1 VFFWSIHFQF
11 LTTEAFLFFCLRDRH
26 PHSTMAGSQQQDDGD
41 FQCMPTRKN
50 TTKKSLYI
58 GNIPVDVENLE
69 ERLVELLKK
78 SKPDIAIELQDVTVV
93 RSKGCHAVVACSG
106 NHLDE
111 LIRKLHQTEFEGNRI
126 VVQRERKQ
134 KTFADASKKPVMAK
148 SWAAGKKPVIAKSW
162 AAPTQKVEK
171 QEVEIPVADPP
182 ADIQEVSE
190 RIGAIVGDE
199 MEAARKNGEDELN
212 ALIASTA
219 AVSMLAGTEFGLQ
232 EEIDLTPQDN
242 YDQEDT
248 DVGGFM
254 ARCQQP
260 MSSLM
265 GEYGD
270 HDPNWKQVE
279 PEIPAEKATASSEI
293 LADTSAASVTTPTP
307 TPEKARVLGMQGK
320 MPVHVEFTSF
330 GYKNGAPAQVRNGW
344 TYSQPLP
351 VFDCRHLPTVP
362 PYLER
367 QDGLSGAV
375 KRCLMYNPHK
385 DDPSIPSMKS
395 FAKEVADEVAP
406 TMIEAINEGGHGYAM
421 PLRMVIHIGS
431 ESGRHRAVVACE
443 LAATA
448 LRKILRANKD
458 TQFKQPCSVGT
469 SHLKA
474 QRRRKDK
481 VRVGKQNALE
491 GE

>member
-1 VFFWSIHFQF
+1 
-11 LTTEAFLFFCLRDRH
+11 
-26 PHSTMAGSQQQDDGD
+26 MAGSQQDDGD

-58 GNIPVDVENLE
+58 GNLPLDVENLE
-69 ERLVELLKK
+69 EKVVELLKK
-78 SKPDIAIELQDVTVV
+78 SKPGIVIEQQDVTVV
-93 RSKGCHAVVACSG
+93 RSKSCHAVVACPG
-106 NHLDE
+106 NLDE
-111 LIRKLHQTEFEGNRI
+111 LIRKLHRTEFEGNRI
-126 VVQRERKQ
+126 VAQRERKQ
-134 KTFADASKKPVMAK
+134 KAFPDGTKK
-148 SWAAGKKPVIAKSW
+148 AGLAKSW
-162 AAPTQKVEK
+162 AAPTHKVET
-171 QEVEIPVADPP
+171 QAVETPAPNPP

-190 RIGAIVGDE
+190 RIGAIVEGE

-219 AVSMLAGTEFGLQ
+219 AVSMLAGTGFGLQ
-232 EEIDLTPQDN
+232 EEAVLTAEQDDK
-242 YDQEDT
+242 DQEDAT
-248 DVGGFM
+248 DGAGFM

-260 MSSLM
+260 LSALM

-279 PEIPAEKATASSEI
+279 PDMTAEKATASPETP
-293 LADTSAASVTTPTP
+293 ADASAASAAAAPAA
-307 TPEKARVLGMQGK
+307 EKARVLGMQGK

-330 GYKNGAPAQVRNGW
+330 GYKHGAPAQVRNGW

-362 PYLER
+362 TYLER

-375 KRCLMYNPHK
+375 KRALMYNPHK

-431 ESGRHRAVVACE
+431 ETGRHRAVVACE

-469 SHLKA
+469 RHRQA
-474 QRRRKDK
+474 VRRRKDRVK
-481 VRVGKQNALE
+481 VGKQNALE

>member
-1 VFFWSIHFQF
+1 
-11 LTTEAFLFFCLRDRH
+11 
-26 PHSTMAGSQQQDDGD
+26 MAASEQDDGD
-41 FQCMPTRKN
+41 FQCMPTKKN

-58 GNIPVDVENLE
+58 GNLPADVENLE

-78 SKPDIAIELQDVTVV
+78 SKPGIAIEQKDVTVV
-93 RSKGCHAVVACSG
+93 RSKGCHATVACPG
-106 NHLDE
+106 NLDE
-111 LIRKLHQTEFEGNRI
+111 LIRKLHRTDFEGNRLT
-126 VVQRERKQ
+126 VQRERKQ
-134 KTFADASKKPVMAK
+134 KTFTDASKKPVTSMAK
-148 SWAAGKKPVIAKSW
+148 SWIMGKKPVIAKSW
-162 AAPTQKVEK
+162 AAPTHAEEK
-171 QEVEIPVADPP
+171 QVAEVLVPSPPVDV
-182 ADIQEVSE
+182 QEVSE
-190 RIGAIVGDE
+190 RIGAIVVDE
-199 MEAARKNGEDELN
+199 MEAARKNGDDELN
-212 ALIASTA
+212 AVIASTA
-219 AVSMLAGTEFGLQ
+219 AVSMLAYTGFGLQ
-232 EEIDLTPQDN
+232 EERVLTPEEDN
-242 YDQEDT
+242 KDQEDT

-279 PEIPAEKATASSEI
+279 PDIPAEKATASPETPVD
-293 LADTSAASVTTPTP
+293 ASAASAATPA
-307 TPEKARVLGMQGK
+307 PEKARVLGMQGK

-375 KRCLMYNPHK
+375 KRCLMYNPNK

-406 TMIEAINEGGHGYAM
+406 TMIDAINEGGFGYAM

-469 SHLKA
+469 RHLKA
-474 QRRRKDK
+474 QRRRRDK
-481 VRVGKQNALE
+481 VKVGKQNALE

>member
-1 VFFWSIHFQF
+1 
-11 LTTEAFLFFCLRDRH
+11 
-26 PHSTMAGSQQQDDGD
+26 MAASASQQQDDGD
-41 FQCMPTRKN
+41 FQSMPTRKN

-78 SKPDIAIELQDVTVV
+78 SKPGIAIEQPDVTVV
-93 RSKGCHAVVACSG
+93 RSLKGCHATVACSG
-106 NHLDE
+106 NLLDE
-111 LIRKLHQTEFEGNRI
+111 LIRKLHRTEFEGNRI
-126 VVQRERKQ
+126 AVQRERKQ
-134 KTFADASKKPVMAK
+134 KTFSDASKKPVMTK
-148 SWAAGKKPVIAKSW
+148 SWATGKKPVIAKSW
-162 AAPTQKVEK
+162 AAPTHEVEK
-171 QEVEIPVADPP
+171 QAVEAPAPDPP
-182 ADIQEVSE
+182 VDIQDVSE

-199 MEAARKNGEDELN
+199 MEDARKNGEDELN

-219 AVSMLAGTEFGLQ
+219 AVSMLAGTGFGVQ
-232 EEIDLTPQDN
+232 EETVLTPDQDN
-242 YDQEDT
+242 KDQEDT

-279 PEIPAEKATASSEI
+279 PDITAEKATASPETP
-293 LADTSAASVTTPTP
+293 ADPSAASAATPTS
-307 TPEKARVLGMQGK
+307 EKARVLGMQGK

-362 PYLER
+362 TYLER

-406 TMIEAINEGGHGYAM
+406 TMIEAIDEGGHGYAM

-469 SHLKA
+469 RHLKA

>member
-1 VFFWSIHFQF
+1 
-11 LTTEAFLFFCLRDRH
+11 
-26 PHSTMAGSQQQDDGD
+26 MAGSEQDDGG
-41 FQCMPTRKN
+41 FQSMPTRKT

-58 GNIPVDVENLE
+58 GNLPVDIENLE
-69 ERLVELLKK
+69 EKLVELLKK
-78 SKPDIAIELQDVTVV
+78 SKPGIVIEQQDVTVV
-93 RSKGCHAVVACSG
+93 RSKGCHAVVACPG
-106 NHLDE
+106 NLDE
-111 LIRKLHQTEFEGNRI
+111 LIQKLHRTEFEGNRI
-126 VVQRERKQ
+126 AVQRERKQ
-134 KTFADASKKPVMAK
+134 KTFAESKNPVKSKVMGKPK
-148 SWAAGKKPVIAKSW
+148 QWANGKKPVIATSW
-162 AAPTQKVEK
+162 AAPTQIVEE
-171 QEVEIPVADPP
+171 QVVEAPAPATIAPV
-182 ADIQEVSE
+182 DIQEVSE

-199 MEAARKNGEDELN
+199 MENARKNGQDELN
-212 ALIASTA
+212 SLIASTA
-219 AVSMLAGTEFGLQ
+219 AVSMLAFTGFGLP
-232 EEIDLTPQDN
+232 EGTDLTPEEDN
-242 YDQEDT
+242 KDQEDT

-279 PEIPAEKATASSEI
+279 PEIATETATTIPETPV
-293 LADTSAASVTTPTP
+293 DASVASVATPV
-307 TPEKARVLGMQGK
+307 PEKARVLGMQGK

-330 GYKNGAPAQVRNGW
+330 GYKQGAPAQARNGW

-351 VFDCRHLPTVP
+351 VFDCRSLPAVP
-362 PYLER
+362 QYLER

-375 KRCLMYNPHK
+375 KRALMYNPHK
-385 DDPSIPSMKS
+385 DDPSKPSMKS

-406 TMIEAINEGGHGYAM
+406 TMIEAINEGGYGYAM

-431 ESGRHRAVVACE
+431 ESGRHRAVVAAE

-469 SHLKA
+469 RHSQVA
-474 QRRRKDK
+474 RRRREK
-481 VRVGKQNALE
+481 VKVGKQNALE